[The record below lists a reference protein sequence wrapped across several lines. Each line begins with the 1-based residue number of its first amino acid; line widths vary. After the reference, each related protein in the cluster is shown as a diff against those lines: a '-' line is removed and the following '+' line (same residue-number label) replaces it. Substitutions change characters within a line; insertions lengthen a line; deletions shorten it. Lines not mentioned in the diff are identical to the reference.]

1 VDLEAHAPVEMLPDR
16 EAASVARWLREHPGV
31 KLISRDR
38 AGMYAEGAKRGAPRA
53 KQIADRYHLAV
64 RRIGACLVSF
74 QRKEGLRAK
83 TPKTV
88 AYLAGKPKEDSSMR
102 QRQACP
108 KAFTARS
115 ACLACH
121 GEARLPNLAYQR
133 R

>member
-1 VDLEAHAPVEMLPDR
+1 MFFIDGAQELPVAIR
-16 EAASVARWLREHPGV
+16 NVF
-31 KLISRDR
+31 
-38 AGMYAEGAKRGAPRA
+38 RGSTC
-53 KQIADRYHLAV
+53 KIILDWYHLEV
-64 RRIGACLVSF
+64 RRIGACLDSF

-102 QRQACP
+102 QRQTCP

-115 ACLACH
+115 ACLARH